1 VNIEIKVDDVTL
13 STVVA
18 DVVDFDEDGDLVSS
32 GKEKTVADLVA
43 EQIVARLVRD
53 DRYPRLRDKVTEIR
67 DEEIRAAIRPAIVEA
82 VTRPIKRTN
91 GYGEPTGQET
101 TLSEVIVDEAR
112 KFMKEPAD
120 KYRREDGTVLQKLVR
135 DEVHRAF
142 GAEIAD
148 AVKQAREL
156 VATQLGDKVSDQITA
171 AVRAGLKAK

>member
-1 VNIEIKVDDVTL
+1 MNIEIKVDDITL
-13 STVVA
+13 STVIA
-18 DVVDFDEDGDLVSS
+18 EVVDYDEDGDLVSS

-43 EQIVARLVRD
+43 DRIVEKLVRD
-53 DRYPRLRDKVTEIR
+53 DRYPRLKDRVTEIR
-67 DEEIRAAIRPAIVEA
+67 DEEIRAAIRPAIEQA
-82 VTRPIKRTN
+82 VTRPIRKTN
-91 GYGEPTGQET
+91 SWGEPTGQET

-135 DEVHRAF
+135 DEVHKAF

-156 VATQLGDKVSDQITA
+156 VATHLGDKVSDQITA
-171 AVRAGLKAK
+171 AVRAGIQAK